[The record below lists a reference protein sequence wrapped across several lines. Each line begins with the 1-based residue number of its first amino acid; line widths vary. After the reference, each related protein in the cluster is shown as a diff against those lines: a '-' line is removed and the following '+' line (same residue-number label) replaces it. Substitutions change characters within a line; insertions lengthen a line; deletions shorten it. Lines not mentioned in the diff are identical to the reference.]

1 MMRRQTDHSLEVR
14 AEINVT
20 SMVDVAFTL
29 LIIFIITMPIMQGGI
44 EVSVPQGEIRALQA
58 DESTLIVSV
67 NRDGTIFLGE
77 SEVDRASFA
86 SAFEQL
92 MTSTQPER
100 VWIKSD
106 SSTTWAAAFDVI
118 STVAASGVTYAIVGE
133 QKPRG
138 GR

>member
-1 MMRRQTDHSLEVR
+1 MRRHADHSLEVR

-44 EVSVPQGEIRALQA
+44 EISVPQGEIQALQA
-58 DESTLIVSV
+58 DERTLIVSV
-67 NRDGTIFLGE
+67 TRDGTIFLAD
-77 SEVDRASFA
+77 SEVDRAGFA
-86 SAFEQL
+86 SAFHQL
-92 MTSTQPER
+92 MTATQPER

-133 QKPRG
+133 QRPA